1 MVAYATAH
9 DVVVLW
15 AKEPE
20 PEVMVLIERRLE
32 QVERM
37 IRRRISNL
45 DSLVEESETFEA
57 DLIDI
62 EADAVLRLVRNPE
75 GYMSETD
82 GTYTYQLQSDLSTG
96 RLEILD
102 DEWTILGVNRL
113 SRMSTITPLFVMP
126 T

>member
-1 MVAYATAH
+1 MAYATAR
-9 DVVVLW
+9 DVVTLW

-37 IRRRISNL
+37 IRRRIPSL
-45 DSLVEESETFEA
+45 DTLTAASATFLA

-62 EADAVLRLVRNPE
+62 EADVVLRLVRNPE
-75 GYMSETD
+75 GYISETD
-82 GTYTYQLQSDLSTG
+82 GAYTYQLQTDLSGG
-96 RLEILD
+96 RLVVLN
-102 DEWTILGVNRL
+102 DEWTALGVFRL
-113 SRMSTITPLFVMP
+113 SRMSTIVPQFTLP

>member
-1 MVAYATAH
+1 MAYATAQ
-9 DVVVLW
+9 DVVELW

-20 PEVMVLIERRLE
+20 PEVMTLIERRLA

-37 IRRRISNL
+37 IMRRIPDL
-45 DSLVEESETFEA
+45 DLKVATSSTFRA

-75 GYMSETD
+75 GYLSETD
-82 GTYTYQLQSDLSTG
+82 GTYTYQLQADLTSG
-96 RLEILD
+96 KLQILD
-102 DEWTILGVNRL
+102 EEWEILGVNSLQR
-113 SRMSTITPLFVMP
+113 SFVIVPNVVMP

>member
-1 MVAYATAH
+1 MAYATAA
-9 DVVVLW
+9 DVVTLW

-37 IRRRISNL
+37 IRRRIPSL
-45 DSLVEESETFEA
+45 DTLVAASSTFEA

-62 EADAVLRLVRNPE
+62 EADVVLRLVRNPE
-75 GYMSETD
+75 GYLSETD
-82 GTYTYQLQSDLSTG
+82 GAYTYQLQQDLSGG
-96 RLEILD
+96 RLQILD
-102 DEWTILGVNRL
+102 DEWTALGVFRL
-113 SRMSTITPLFVMP
+113 SRMSTIAPQFVLP

>member
-1 MVAYATAH
+1 MAYATAN

-20 PEVMVLIERRLE
+20 PEVMALISRRLE

-37 IRRRISNL
+37 IKRRIPNL
-45 DSLVEESETFEA
+45 DLKVTTDATFKA

-62 EADAVLRLVRNPE
+62 ESDAVLRLVRNPE
-75 GYMSETD
+75 GYISETD
-82 GTYTYQLQSDLSTG
+82 GAYTYQLATDLSQGKLT
-96 RLEILD
+96 ILD
-102 DEWTILGVNRL
+102 DEWTTLGVNRL
-113 SRMSTITPLFVMP
+113 SRMSVIAPNIVMP

>member
-1 MVAYATAH
+1 MAHATAA
-9 DVVVLW
+9 DVVILW

-20 PEVMVLIERRLE
+20 PEVMTLIERRLE

-37 IRRRISNL
+37 IKRRLPAL
-45 DSLVEESETFEA
+45 DDLVTESATFAA

-82 GTYTYQLQSDLSTG
+82 GTYTYQLQSDLSSG

-113 SRMSTITPLFVMP
+113 SRMSVIAPAFTLP

>member
-1 MVAYATAH
+1 MAYATAA

-20 PEVMVLIERRLE
+20 PEVMALIERRLE
-32 QVERM
+32 QVER
-37 IRRRISNL
+37 IIKRRITDL
-45 DSLVEESETFEA
+45 DVRVAASDTFRA

-75 GYMSETD
+75 GYLSETD
-82 GTYTYQLQSDLSTG
+82 GVYSYQIQADLSSG
-96 RLEILD
+96 KLAILD
-102 DEWTILGVNRL
+102 DEWEALGVYSI
-113 SRMSTITPLFVMP
+113 SRMSVLVPYLDMP

>member
-1 MVAYATAH
+1 MAYATAD
-9 DVVVLW
+9 DVVTLW

-20 PEVMVLIERRLE
+20 PEVMALIERRLE

-37 IRRRISNL
+37 IRRRIPDL
-45 DSLVEESETFEA
+45 DARVSSDIFRA

-75 GYMSETD
+75 GYLSETD
-82 GTYTYQLQSDLSTG
+82 GAYTYQLQADLSQG
-96 RLEILD
+96 KLVILD
-102 DEWTILGVNRL
+102 EEWTTLGVNRL
-113 SRMSTITPLFVMP
+113 SRMSTIVPNIVMP

>member
-1 MVAYATAH
+1 MAYATAD
-9 DVVVLW
+9 DVVTLW

-20 PEVMVLIERRLE
+20 AEVMFLIERRLE

-37 IRRRISNL
+37 IRRRIATL
-45 DSLVEESETFEA
+45 DTQAAASTTFKA

-75 GYMSETD
+75 GYLSETD
-82 GTYTYQLQSDLSTG
+82 GSYTYQLQADLTSG
-96 RLEILD
+96 KLMVLD
-102 DEWTILGVNRL
+102 DEWTALGVYRL
-113 SRMSTITPLFVMP
+113 SRMSTISPLFTMP

>member
-1 MVAYATAH
+1 MAYATAQ
-9 DVVVLW
+9 DVVTLW

-37 IRRRISNL
+37 IRRRIPSL
-45 DSLVEESETFEA
+45 DTLVGLSETFEA

-75 GYMSETD
+75 GYISETD
-82 GTYTYQLQSDLSTG
+82 GTYTYQLQADLSGG
-96 RLEILD
+96 RLVVLD
-102 DEWTILGVNRL
+102 EEWTALGVFRL
-113 SRMSTITPLFVMP
+113 SRMSTILPLFEMP

>member
-1 MVAYATAH
+1 MAYATSD
-9 DVVVLW
+9 DVVELW

-20 PEVMVLIERRLE
+20 PEVLVLIERRLE

-37 IRRRISNL
+37 IRRRIPDL
-45 DSLVEESETFEA
+45 DAKVEASETFLA
-57 DLIDI
+57 DLIDV

-75 GYMSETD
+75 GYVSETD
-82 GTYTYQLQSDLSTG
+82 GAYTYQLSEALNSGQLQV
-96 RLEILD
+96 LD
-102 DEWTILGVNRL
+102 DEWMMLGVYRL

>member
-1 MVAYATAH
+1 MAYATAD
-9 DVVVLW
+9 DVVTLW

-20 PEVMVLIERRLE
+20 PEVLSLIDRRLQ

-37 IRRRISNL
+37 IRRRIPTL
-45 DSLVEESETFEA
+45 DLKVAADATFQA

-82 GTYTYQLQSDLSTG
+82 GTYTYQLQSDLSSG
-96 RLEILD
+96 KLEILD
-102 DEWTILGVNRL
+102 SEWEILGVYSL
-113 SRMSTITPLFVMP
+113 SRMSVIVPSITLP

>member
-1 MVAYATAH
+1 MAYATAQ
-9 DVVVLW
+9 DVVTLW

-20 PEVMVLIERRLE
+20 PEVMALIGRRLE

-37 IRRRISNL
+37 IRRRITNL
-45 DSLVEESETFEA
+45 DTRVDESDTFRA

-75 GYMSETD
+75 GYLSETD
-82 GTYTYQLQSDLSTG
+82 GTYTYQLQSDLTTG
-96 RLEILD
+96 RLQILD
-102 DEWTILGVNRL
+102 EEWTILGVYRL
-113 SRMSTITPLFVMP
+113 SRMSMITPTFTMP

>member
-1 MVAYATAH
+1 MAYATAA
-9 DVVVLW
+9 DVVTLW

-20 PEVMVLIERRLE
+20 PEVKTLIERRLD

-37 IRRRISNL
+37 IKRRIPNL
-45 DSLVEESETFEA
+45 DQKVTDSTTFRA

-75 GYMSETD
+75 GYVSETD
-82 GTYTYQLQSDLSTG
+82 GTYTYQLSADLSTG

-102 DEWTILGVNRL
+102 DEWVILGVRRL
-113 SRMSTITPLFVMP
+113 SRMSTLSPSIQMP

>member
-1 MVAYATAH
+1 MAYATAD

-20 PEVMVLIERRLE
+20 PEVMTLIERRLE

-37 IRRRISNL
+37 IRRRVTNL
-45 DSLVEESETFEA
+45 DRLVEESDTFLA

-75 GYMSETD
+75 GYISETD
-82 GTYTYQLQSDLSTG
+82 GAYTYQLQADLSGG
-96 RLEILD
+96 RLQILD
-102 DEWTILGVNRL
+102 DEWTILGVFRL
-113 SRMSTITPLFVMP
+113 SRMSTIAPAFVMP

>member
-1 MVAYATAH
+1 MAYATAQ
-9 DVVVLW
+9 DVVTLW

-20 PEVMVLIERRLE
+20 PEVMLLIERRLE

-37 IRRRISNL
+37 IKRRIPDL
-45 DSLVEESETFEA
+45 DVKAQQSATFEA

-82 GTYTYQLQSDLSTG
+82 GTYTYQLQSDLSSG
-96 RLEILD
+96 KLEILA
-102 DEWTILGVNRL
+102 DEWVILGVNRL
-113 SRMSTITPLFVMP
+113 SRMSVIAPNIVMP

>member
-1 MVAYATAH
+1 MAYATAD
-9 DVVVLW
+9 DVVTLW

-20 PEVMVLIERRLE
+20 PEVLSLIDRRLQ

-37 IRRRISNL
+37 IRRRIPTL
-45 DSLVEESETFEA
+45 DLKVSADATFQA

-82 GTYTYQLQSDLSTG
+82 GTYTYQLQSDLSSG
-96 RLEILD
+96 KLEILD
-102 DEWTILGVNRL
+102 SEWEILGVYSL
-113 SRMSTITPLFVMP
+113 SRMSVIVPIITMP

>member
-1 MVAYATAH
+1 MAYATAQ
-9 DVVVLW
+9 DVVTLW

-37 IRRRISNL
+37 IRRRVLNL
-45 DSLVEESETFEA
+45 DAEVAASETFEA

-75 GYMSETD
+75 GYISETD
-82 GTYTYQLQSDLSTG
+82 GAYTYQLQQDLSGG
-96 RLEILD
+96 RLQILD
-102 DEWTILGVNRL
+102 DEWTILGVFRL
-113 SRMSTITPLFVMP
+113 SRMSTIAPLFVMP

>member
-1 MVAYATAH
+1 MAYATAA
-9 DVVVLW
+9 DVVTLW

-20 PEVMVLIERRLE
+20 PEVMTLIERRLD

-37 IRRRISNL
+37 IKRRIPNL
-45 DSLVEESETFEA
+45 DQKVTDSTTFRA

-75 GYMSETD
+75 GYVSETD
-82 GTYTYQLQSDLSTG
+82 GTYTYQLSADLSTG

-102 DEWTILGVNRL
+102 DEWVILGVRRL
-113 SRMSTITPLFVMP
+113 SRMSTLSPSIQMP

>member
-1 MVAYATAH
+1 MAFATAQ
-9 DVVVLW
+9 DVVTLW

-20 PEVMVLIERRLE
+20 PEVMLLIERRLE

-37 IRRRISNL
+37 ILRRIPDLSTKAAA
-45 DSLVEESETFEA
+45 SEIFEA

-82 GTYTYQLQSDLSTG
+82 GSYTYQLQQELSVG

-102 DEWTILGVNRL
+102 DEWQILGVNRL
-113 SRMSTITPLFVMP
+113 SRMSVIAPSITMP

>member
-1 MVAYATAH
+1 MAYATAQ
-9 DVVVLW
+9 DVVTLW

-20 PEVMVLIERRLE
+20 PEVMDLIERRLA

-37 IRRRISNL
+37 IKRRIPNL
-45 DSLVEESETFEA
+45 DLKVAGDATFQA

-75 GYMSETD
+75 GYISETD
-82 GTYTYQLQSDLSTG
+82 GAYTYQLQTDLSQG
-96 RLEILD
+96 RLTILD
-102 DEWTILGVNRL
+102 DEWTTLGVNRL
-113 SRMSTITPLFVMP
+113 SRMSVIAPNIVLP

>member
-1 MVAYATAH
+1 MAYATAN

-20 PEVMVLIERRLE
+20 PEVMALISRRLE

-37 IRRRISNL
+37 IKRRIPTL
-45 DSLVEESETFEA
+45 DTKVAASPTFKA

-62 EADAVLRLVRNPE
+62 ESDAVLRLVRNPE
-75 GYMSETD
+75 GYISETD
-82 GTYTYQLQSDLSTG
+82 GAYTYQLSTDLSQG
-96 RLEILD
+96 KLVILD
-102 DEWTILGVNRL
+102 DEWTTLGVNRL
-113 SRMSTITPLFVMP
+113 SRMSVIAPNIVMP